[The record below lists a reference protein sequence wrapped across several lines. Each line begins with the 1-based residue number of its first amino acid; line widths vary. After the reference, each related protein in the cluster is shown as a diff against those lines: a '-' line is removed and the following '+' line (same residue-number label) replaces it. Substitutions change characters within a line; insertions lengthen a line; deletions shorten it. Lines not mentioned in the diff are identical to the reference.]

1 MNDNVNHPSHYNS
14 HKSGVEAIEVC
25 RSMSFNIGNS
35 FKYVFRRND
44 KDNII
49 ENLEKARFYIIE
61 ELARRRTLKYNFISY
76 LANFINFRILNEYFE
91 RDKIVMKIALH
102 EQDAYIG
109 EIYINLS
116 RADFEV
122 HNKHVLEKLEQRLS
136 TMIEFEKS
144 KKIKMLIT

>member
-25 RSMSFNIGNS
+25 SSMSFNIGNS

-61 ELARRRTLKYNFISY
+61 ELARRRTSKYNFISY
-76 LANFINFRILNEYFE
+76 LANFINFRILNEYLE